1 MHNVVNQ
8 EEYSFLSLH
17 TIGKKSKQLFL
28 SEYYKLVDKFKK
40 MYDILSPLST
50 QKKGASR
57 GIPKSHWLK
66 HGLGILGWW
75 IDDDDDFESV
85 FTDQHCDEEDG
96 LTFQEEFWVNMLE
109 KNRNFMN
116 ASLSFYIFYLSVSIA
131 ITNRSTKYESYEE
144 NEGIAGVWSGNIFSS
159 QQIKALVSAQMRF
172 AVVSIVI
179 FAMLIGTLSD
189 LQHSSFN
196 YKKIRHCLRNYKYAG
211 EAICLYKLL
220 ELLVQI
226 FYFFVD
232 TRNCSDIDYLEDISA
247 TYASIVMMLFK
258 IASTCESFIFAIVPM
273 PSLWYC
279 PSICVISFISFT
291 FHAFTCLIQ
300 TFPLIQR
307 LLLLYR
313 LSYAVLYSTNYGVVY
328 R

>member
-8 EEYSFLSLH
+8 EEYSFRRFTLL
-17 TIGKKSKQLFL
+17 GKKSEATFYQNIINWWTN
-28 SEYYKLVDKFKK
+28 FKK

-57 GIPKSHWLK
+57 GNPKSHWLK

-220 ELLVQI
+220 SCLCR
-226 FYFFVD
+226 Y
-232 TRNCSDIDYLEDISA
+232 
-247 TYASIVMMLFK
+247 
-258 IASTCESFIFAIVPM
+258 
-273 PSLWYC
+273 
-279 PSICVISFISFT
+279 FT
-291 FHAFTCLIQ
+291 FSSIQ
-300 TFPLIQR
+300 EIVRILTTWKIYLQR
-307 LLLLYR
+307 MHQL
-313 LSYAVLYSTNYGVVY
+313 
-328 R
+328 